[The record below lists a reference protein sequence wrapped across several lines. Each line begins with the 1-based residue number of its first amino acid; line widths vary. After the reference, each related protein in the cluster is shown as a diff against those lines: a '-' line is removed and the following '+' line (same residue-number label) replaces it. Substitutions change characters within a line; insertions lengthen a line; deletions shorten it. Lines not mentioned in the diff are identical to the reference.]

1 MAIWGEWWS
10 LSPPAS
16 LCLSPEGGFHCGC
29 WGSGLGA
36 AAWVGWGGGGDRGAA
51 RENNERGDGESWD
64 FSPARAFAVRHDG
77 SSRPARRRP
86 QHFFPQTLE
95 PISLSWQVRG
105 WKMGIFT
112 LYCSLGFPA

>member
-1 MAIWGEWWS
+1 MEPFSTRLS
-10 LSPPAS
+10 LSLARRGVS
-16 LCLSPEGGFHCGC
+16 LWVL
-29 WGSGLGA
+29 GLGA
-36 AAWVGWGGGGDRGAA
+36 RGGGVGGVGRRRGPRRGAA